1 MKIKGVILFALCVLF
16 SQATLAAK
24 VYKCKNAQGGI
35 SYQDSTCGQ
44 ANQPVS
50 TWNSTK
56 SNPRTLTLKA
66 GDAGHYTVDGQVNG
80 QTVVFVVDT
89 GASFVAIPQA
99 MAGAAH
105 LSCQNPATSETANGT
120 TSGCTASIGVLNFG
134 SFTLREVTAVL
145 LPNLAQ
151 PLLGMN
157 VLKQF
162 NITQENGEMRL
173 TAK

>member
-1 MKIKGVILFALCVLF
+1 MKIKVIVLFALCVLF
-16 SQATLAAK
+16 SQTALAAK

-35 SYQDSTCGQ
+35 SYQDSACAQ

-50 TWNSTK
+50 AWNTNK

-66 GDAGHYTVDGQVNG
+66 GEGGHYSVDGQVNG

-99 MAGAAH
+99 MAVAAQ
-105 LSCQNPATSETANGT
+105 LNCQNQTTSDTANGT
-120 TSGCTASIGVLNFG
+120 TSGCTTTIGVLTFG
-134 SFTLREVTAVL
+134 PFTLREVTAVL

-151 PLLGMN
+151 PLMGMN

-162 NITQENGEMRL
+162 NIIQENGEMRL

>member
-1 MKIKGVILFALCVLF
+1 MKIKGIVLFALCVLF
-16 SQATLAAK
+16 SQSALAAK
-24 VYKCKNAQGGI
+24 VYKCKNPQGGV
-35 SYQDSTCGQ
+35 SYQDSACGQ
-44 ANQPVS
+44 ANQPVA
-50 TWNSTK
+50 TWNSSK
-56 SNPRTLTLKA
+56 SNPRSLTLKA
-66 GDAGHYTVDGQVNG
+66 GEGGHYSVDGQVNG

-105 LSCQNPATSETANGT
+105 LSCQTPATSETANGT
-120 TSGCTASIGVLNFG
+120 TSGCTTSISVLSFG

-145 LPNLAQ
+145 LPNLTQ